1 MELQKLFT
9 FGGTQIRVLG
19 TPEAPLFCAADVCGV
34 LGIVNSRDAALGMDT
49 DETITVGNAD
59 GNPRGGIPHQITYV
73 TESGLYRLIFRSRK
87 PEAEHFRRWVFREVL
102 PAIRQHGS
110 YQRAA
115 APLIHPQRQAQI
127 DEIGQWAACLRRI
140 GVKDAII
147 ASRAAKLF
155 LEPPR
160 RLAAA
165 LKSGPSPDLTTLIDL
180 LVDSHLYRTAAQA
193 EGPALRLPVISARIT
208 LAEMVPVARRAGL
221 LADLLGSVEEIAQA
235 RGISAEAAA
244 GWYDRPMANSFAA
257 RLRPLLGHTVRG
269 RDGHCYRLAARTG
282 SRVSTFILTR
292 ATTTES

>member
-1 MELQKLFT
+1 MELQQTFT
-9 FGGTQIRVLG
+9 FGGSKIRVLG
-19 TPEAPLFCAADVCGV
+19 TPEAPLFCAQDVADTLSLDLTKVGRT
-34 LGIVNSRDAALGMDT
+34 IPE
-49 DETITVGNAD
+49 DEKGRHLTPTPSGSQTMVF
-59 GNPRGGIPHQITYV
+59 V

-110 YQRAA
+110 YQRPA

-127 DEIGQWAACLRRI
+127 DEIGQWAASLRRI

-165 LKSGPSPDLTTLIDL
+165 LKSGPSPALTTLIDL

-221 LADLLGSVEEIAQA
+221 LADLLGSVEEITQA